1 MDPNS
6 LLPICFAH
14 SGYQLGAAFSERG
27 DPRPFIEVRD
37 LDALRLAV
45 PAAGTL
51 VVSGLWRNELLEI
64 APRLKLIQS
73 VSAGT
78 DQYDR
83 DLISSKGVKLA
94 SAQGV
99 NEVAV
104 SEHAIGVLLS
114 LTRQFHLLRDHQ
126 ARRDWRPFISD
137 VPRREEELDGKHLVV
152 VGLGRIGARIAR
164 LASAFGMRVTGIRR
178 RPASAGDAV
187 EIAHPDR
194 LPELLADADAVI
206 LACSLTPETRG
217 LMGVREFAALK
228 AGAYLVSVA
237 RGPVVVTSALT
248 DALAAGRLAGVA
260 LDCFDEEPLPP
271 SSPLWTMPNVIVTPH
286 SAGETRQYE
295 RRIVDYLVENLARLE
310 AGRSLLNE
318 IA

>member
-14 SGYQLGAAFSERG
+14 SGYQLGAAFSARG
-27 DPRPFIEVRD
+27 DARPFVEVRD
-37 LDALRLAV
+37 LDALRRAL
-45 PAAGTL
+45 PETGTL
-51 VVSGLWRNELLEI
+51 VVSGLWRNDLLEN

-83 DLISSKGVKLA
+83 EMIRGHGVKLA

-104 SEHAIGVLLS
+104 AEHAIGILLG
-114 LTRQFHLLRDHQ
+114 LTRQFHLLRDQQ

-137 VPRREEELDGKHLVV
+137 VSRREEELDGKHLVV

-164 LASAFGMRVTGIRR
+164 LACAFGMRVTGVRR
-178 RPASAGDAV
+178 RAASADDAIEV
-187 EIAHPDR
+187 AHPDR
-194 LPELLADADAVI
+194 LSELLTDADAVI

-217 LMGVREFAALK
+217 LMGAREFAALK
-228 AGAYLVSVA
+228 PGAYLVSVA
-237 RGPVVVTSALT
+237 RGPVVVTSALV
-248 DALAAGRLAGVA
+248 DALAAGRLAGAA
-260 LDCFDEEPLPP
+260 LDCFDEEPLPT

-286 SAGETRQYE
+286 SAGETRLYE
-295 RRIVDYLVENLARLE
+295 ERIVDYLVENMSRLQ
-310 AGRSLLNE
+310 GDRPLLNE
-318 IA
+318 IV

>member
-14 SGYQLGAAFSERG
+14 SGYRLGAAFAARG
-27 DPRPFIEVRD
+27 DARPFAEVRD
-37 LDALRLAV
+37 LDALRRAI
-45 PAAGTL
+45 PEAGTL
-51 VVSGLWRNELLEI
+51 VVSGLWRNDLLEI

-83 DLISSKGVKLA
+83 DLIRGRGIRLA

-104 SEHAIGVLLS
+104 SEHAIGVLLG

-126 ARRDWRPFISD
+126 ARGDWRPFISD

-152 VGLGRIGARIAR
+152 VGLGRIGTRIAR
-164 LASAFGMRVTGIRR
+164 LASAFGMRVTGVRR
-178 RPASAGDAV
+178 RAASAEDAV
-187 EIAHPDR
+187 EIAHPER
-194 LPELLADADAVI
+194 LIELLPDADAII

-217 LMGVREFAALK
+217 LMGKREFAALK
-228 AGAYLVSVA
+228 PGAYLVSVA
-237 RGPVVVTSALT
+237 RGPVVETSALIG
-248 DALAAGRLAGVA
+248 ALAGGRLAGAA
-260 LDCFDEEPLPP
+260 LDCFDEEPLPA

-286 SAGETRQYE
+286 SAGETRLYE
-295 RRIVDYLVENLARLE
+295 ERIVDYLMENMARLE
-310 AGRSLLNE
+310 ASRSLLNE
-318 IA
+318 IV

>member
-14 SGYQLGAAFSERG
+14 SGYRLGAAFSARG
-27 DPRPFIEVRD
+27 DRRPFAEVRD
-37 LDALRLAV
+37 LDGLRHAL
-45 PAAGTL
+45 PEAGAL
-51 VVSGLWRNELLEI
+51 VVSGLWRNDLLEI
-64 APRLKLIQS
+64 APRLRFIQS

-83 DLISSKGVKLA
+83 ELIRAKGVRLA

-104 SEHAIGVLLS
+104 SEHAIGVLLG

-137 VPRREEELDGKHLVV
+137 VPRREEELHGKHLVV

-164 LASAFGMRVTGIRR
+164 LACAFGMRVTGVRR
-178 RPASAGDAV
+178 RAASADDPI

-194 LPELLADADAVI
+194 LPGLLPEADAVI
-206 LACSLTPETRG
+206 LACSLTPQTRG
-217 LMGVREFAALK
+217 LMGEREFAALK
-228 AGAYLVSVA
+228 PGAYLVSVA
-237 RGPVVVTSALT
+237 RGPVVVTSALIG
-248 DALAAGRLAGVA
+248 ALAGGRLAGAA

-286 SAGETRQYE
+286 SAGETRLYE
-295 RRIVDYLVENLARLE
+295 ERIVDYLLENLTRLE
-310 AGRSLLNE
+310 TGGPLLNE
-318 IA
+318 IV

>member
-14 SGYQLGAAFSERG
+14 SGYKFGAAFSARS
-27 DPRPFIEVRD
+27 DARPFIEVRD
-37 LDALRLAV
+37 LDALRRAI
-45 PAAGTL
+45 PEAGTL
-51 VVSGLWRNELLEI
+51 VVSGLWRNDLLEV

-73 VSAGT
+73 VSAGI

-83 DLISSKGVKLA
+83 AMIGGHGVKLA

-104 SEHAIGVLLS
+104 SEHAIGILLN
-114 LTRQFHLLRDHQ
+114 LTRQFHLLRDRQ
-126 ARRDWRPFISD
+126 ARREWRPFISD

-164 LASAFGMRVTGIRR
+164 LASAFGMRVTGVRR
-178 RPASAGDAV
+178 RAASADDAIQ
-187 EIAHPDR
+187 IAHPDR
-194 LPELLADADAVI
+194 LSELLPDADAVI

-217 LMGVREFAALK
+217 LMGAREFAALK
-228 AGAYLVSVA
+228 SGTYLVSVA
-237 RGPVVVTSALT
+237 RGPVVVTSALI
-248 DALAAGRLAGVA
+248 DALAAGRLAGAA

-286 SAGETRQYE
+286 SAGETRIYE
-295 RRIVDYLVENLARLE
+295 QRIVDYLVENLARLQ
-310 AGRSLLNE
+310 AGRPLLNE
-318 IA
+318 IV

>member
-1 MDPNS
+1 MEPNS

-14 SGYQLGAAFSERG
+14 SGYQLGAAFSARG
-27 DPRPFIEVRD
+27 DARPFVEVRD
-37 LDALRLAV
+37 LEALCRAI
-45 PAAGTL
+45 PEAGTL
-51 VVSGLWRNELLEI
+51 VVSGLWRNDLLEI

-73 VSAGT
+73 VSAGI

-83 DLISSKGVKLA
+83 DLISGHGVKLA

-114 LTRQFHLLRDHQ
+114 LTRQFHLLRDKQ

-164 LASAFGMRVTGIRR
+164 LASAFGMRVTGVRR
-178 RPASAGDAV
+178 RAAQAGDAI
-187 EIAHPDR
+187 EIVHPDR
-194 LPELLADADAVI
+194 LPELLPEADVII

-217 LMGVREFAALK
+217 LMGGREFAALK
-228 AGAYLVSVA
+228 PGAYLVSVA
-237 RGPVVVTSALT
+237 RGPVVTIPALI
-248 DALAAGRLAGVA
+248 DALAGGRLAGAA
-260 LDCFDEEPLPP
+260 LDCFDEEPLPA

-286 SAGETRQYE
+286 SAGETRLYE
-295 RRIVDYLVENLARLE
+295 ERIIDYLVENLRRLATGE
-310 AGRSLLNE
+310 PLLNE
-318 IA
+318 IV

>member
-14 SGYQLGAAFSERG
+14 SGYQLGAAFSARG
-27 DPRPFIEVRD
+27 DVRPFVEVRD
-37 LDALRLAV
+37 LDALRLAL
-45 PAAGTL
+45 PSAGTL
-51 VVSGLWRNELLEI
+51 VVSGLWRNELLDI
-64 APRLKLIQS
+64 APRLRLIQS

-83 DLISSKGVKLA
+83 EMIRSKGVRLA

-104 SEHAIGVLLS
+104 SEHAIGILLS
-114 LTRQFHLLRDHQ
+114 LTRQLHTLRDHQ
-126 ARRDWRPFISD
+126 ARQDWRPFISD

-164 LASAFGMRVTGIRR
+164 LASAFGMRVTGVRR
-178 RPASAGDAV
+178 RAASADDAV
-187 EIAHPDR
+187 AIAHPDR

-206 LACSLTPETRG
+206 LACSLTPETRS
-217 LMGVREFAALK
+217 LMGEREFRAMK
-228 AGAYLVSVA
+228 PGAYLVSVA
-237 RGPVVVTSALT
+237 RGPVVVTSALV
-248 DALAAGRLAGVA
+248 DALAGGRLAGAA
-260 LDCFDEEPLPP
+260 LDCFDEEPLPA

-286 SAGETRQYE
+286 SAGETRLYE
-295 RRIVDYLVENLARLE
+295 ERIVDYLVENVTRLE
-310 AGRSLLNE
+310 GGLPLLNE
-318 IA
+318 IV